1 MNNELYENLY
11 EFHKCYKLKRR
22 NLLMNFGCCI
32 CIAMMLANF
41 IDIMKSSGDKFSYL
55 ELARVSLFP
64 IIWIAFINRCSK
76 VISVLKSPY
85 LFDWLVDDA
94 IVVVMAVSLIFI
106 FKTMYPLFGGND
118 TYLMLAY
125 NPIFIICCI
134 NLIILNLPC
143 KGWNQTYPI
152 RS

>member
-1 MNNELYENLY
+1 
-11 EFHKCYKLKRR
+11 
-22 NLLMNFGCCI
+22 
-32 CIAMMLANF
+32 
-41 IDIMKSSGDKFSYL
+41 
-55 ELARVSLFP
+55 
-64 IIWIAFINRCSK
+64 
-76 VISVLKSPY
+76 
-85 LFDWLVDDA
+85 LVDDA

-152 RS
+152 RSWRFTQNPLSKSGFYSLWNYLKNQSI